1 MQAKWGVYVQYK
13 IAYHSRAI
21 QYTCL
26 KEELKKIDKYFHE
39 SSHLNI
45 NFELWIME
53 MLSIPYKLCKYKN
66 NAICKR

>member
-1 MQAKWGVYVQYK
+1 MFKGR
-13 IAYHSRAI
+13 I
-21 QYTCL
+21 
-26 KEELKKIDKYFHE
+26 EKKKDKYFHE
-39 SSHLNI
+39 SSHLNM

>member
-1 MQAKWGVYVQYK
+1 MFKGR
-13 IAYHSRAI
+13 I
-21 QYTCL
+21 
-26 KEELKKIDKYFHE
+26 EKKIDNSHE
-39 SSHLNI
+39 SSHLNM